1 MNWPFHIAI
10 RLEKIVLEAAQG
22 LDGFGATFE
31 PDVRPADARFGEF
44 QANGV
49 LPFAK
54 RQGANPRELATR
66 LVAALES
73 GSTAL
78 AEAASLEIAGPG
90 FINFKFAPT
99 FFLDWLGHLRDRD
112 TLAAAAKG
120 PLADKVVAV
129 DFSSPNTA
137 KQMHVGHIRSTVI
150 GEALSRLLEFQG
162 ARTLRDNHVGDWGT
176 QFGILIMALRHFGI
190 QLDPE
195 APDALGQLE
204 DLYRQGSALTKDDP
218 GKLEDAR
225 QELVKLQ
232 NGDHDNLALWEQIN
246 NISYNAFQAVYD
258 QLGVRFD
265 HVLGESFYRDK
276 VDEVYAGLEAHGIA
290 EESQGALVVFH
301 PEHPRFKKQP
311 FIVRKSD
318 GASNYATTDLA
329 TILYR
334 IREWQA
340 DDIIYVTDGR
350 QQDHFQQLFLTAQKW
365 IAQLD
370 GVDAPSLRHVW
381 FGTILGEDGK
391 AIKTRSGDPIKLK
404 DLLAEAVERSRKIVE
419 DKNPDLPAEEREEVA
434 RLVGLGAVKY
444 ADLSQNRTNDYVFSW
459 DKMLSLDG
467 NTAPYLLYAV
477 VRIRSIFRKAGLQPG
492 EGEEAATAPETPEE
506 LALARQLLLFSAALE
521 QAASDLRPHFL
532 CTYLYELAG
541 SFSSFYNADKV
552 MVDEAATKSRRLLL
566 CARTLTVLETGLS
579 LLGIETLEKM

>member
-1 MNWPFHIAI
+1 MNWPLHIST
-10 RLEKIVLEAAQG
+10 RLKDILRDTASD
-22 LDGFGATFE
+22 LDGFDATFE
-31 PDVRPADARFGEF
+31 PGVRPADARFGDY
-44 QANGV
+44 QANGI

-54 RQGANPRELATR
+54 RQHANPRELAAT
-66 LVAALES
+66 LVDALKAGGAIPEQVA
-73 GSTAL
+73 T
-78 AEAASLEIAGPG
+78 LEIAGPG
-90 FINFKFAPT
+90 FINFRFSAT
-99 FFLDWLGHLRDRD
+99 FLMDWLAHLQTRE
-112 TLAAAAKG
+112 TLASGGQG
-120 PLADKVVAV
+120 PLAGKTVVI

-150 GEALSRLLEFQG
+150 GEALSRLMEFQG
-162 ARTLRDNHVGDWGT
+162 AKTLRDNHIGDWGT

-190 QLDPE
+190 ELDAN
-195 APDALGQLE
+195 APDALEQLE
-204 DLYRQGSALTKDDP
+204 DLYRKGSALTKEDP
-218 GKLEDAR
+218 TKLNEAR

-232 NGDHDNLALWEQIN
+232 NADAENLQLWEEIN
-246 NISYNAFQAVYD
+246 TISYKAFQAVYD

-276 VDEVYAGLEAHGIA
+276 VDEVYEGLQNHSIA
-290 EESQGALVVFH
+290 EESEGALVVFH

-334 IREWQA
+334 IRDWQT
-340 DDIIYVTDGR
+340 DEIIYVTDGR
-350 QQDHFQQLFLTAQKW
+350 QQDHFAQLFLTAQKW
-365 IAQLD
+365 TAHIEDL
-370 GVDAPSLRHVW
+370 DAPSLRHVW

-404 DLLAEAVERSRKIVE
+404 DLLAEAVERARKIVDE
-419 DKNPDLPAEEREEVA
+419 KNPDLDAEEREEVA

-459 DKMLSLDG
+459 EKMLSLDG

-492 EGEEAATAPETPEE
+492 QGEEAATATETPEE
-506 LALARQLLLFSAALE
+506 LALARQLLHFSSALA
-521 QAASDLRPHFL
+521 QATSDLRPHFL

-541 SFSSFYNADKV
+541 TFSTFYNADKV
-552 MVDEAATKSRRLLL
+552 MVDEPAVKARRLLL
-566 CARTLTVLETGLS
+566 CSRTLTVLETGLS